1 MKSARF
7 RFRFYPTKDQA
18 SQLAKTFGCVRVAF
32 NRSLHTKATA
42 YRERQENVSYA
53 DLDKELTALK
63 KAEGMEWLQDVST
76 VPLQQAVR
84 NLDKAYNA
92 FFRKQNRFPRFKRK
106 GNRQS
111 ATYTIRGFSMLGSP
125 DPFRPLVKLAKQK
138 EHLDIRWS
146 RPLPS
151 SPKSLT
157 VVKEP
162 DGRYYISF
170 VVEIDPT
177 PLPKTKA
184 AVGIDLG
191 LTDVYVTSDGYHSG
205 NPRHFRKTQEK
216 LKRAQRVLSRRVK
229 GSGRWH
235 RQRMKVAA
243 LHRRVRDQRADF
255 LHKASINIV
264 RKYDTI
270 CLEDLNIR
278 GIVKN
283 HSLAKSISDA
293 GWGSFVQMLEYKA
306 DWYGKEVVKVD
317 RWYPSSK
324 TCFNCGHVVGK
335 LPLNIRTWECPTCKT
350 KHDRDVNA
358 AMNIRTVGQAAAMRV
373 EAG

>member
-1 MKSARF
+1 MKTARH
-7 RFRFYPTKDQA
+7 RYRFYPTKEQA
-18 SQLAKTFGCVRVAF
+18 QQLAETFGCVRYTWNWALARRRNAYAEE
-32 NRSLHTKATA
+32 NRSIPLAELQKAYNCMKRTEEA
-42 YRERQENVSYA
+42 PWLREVSSRPLLYA
-53 DLDKELTALK
+53 L
-63 KAEGMEWLQDVST
+63 
-76 VPLQQAVR
+76 R
-84 NLDKAYNA
+84 HLDKAYNA
-92 FFRKQNRFPRFKRK
+92 FFKKQNRFPRFKRK

-111 ATYTIRGFSMLGSP
+111 ASYTVEGFSMIGTTDYS
-125 DPFRPLVKLAKQK
+125 RPSIKLAKQK
-138 EHLDIRWS
+138 HPLNIRWS

-151 SPKSLT
+151 TPKTLT
-157 VVKEP
+157 VIREP

-170 VVEIDPT
+170 VVEIDPK

-205 NPRHFRKTQEK
+205 NPRHTRRTQEK
-216 LKRAQRVLSRRVK
+216 LARAQRVLSRRVK

-255 LHKASINIV
+255 LHKASLNLV
-264 RKYDTI
+264 RKYDEL

-278 GIVKN
+278 GMVRTN
-283 HSLAKSISDA
+283 LAKSISDA
-293 GWGSFVQMLEYKA
+293 GWGQFVQMLEYKA
-306 DWYGKEVVKVD
+306 NWYGKRVVKVD

-324 TCFNCGHVVGK
+324 TCSTCGHVVGK
-335 LPLNIRTWECPTCKT
+335 LPLSIRKWTCPTCSME
-350 KHDRDVNA
+350 HQRDVNA
-358 AMNIRTVGQAAAMRV
+358 AINIRTVGQAALMCV